1 VAPKKADWRQR
12 AEVERKRASL
22 FSAANQE
29 KKVTIRDAIFH
40 KIEDFGKRRQNT
52 ILAEGG
58 FLLRKKLNFC
68 GIYGGF
74 RQMLM
79 KQ

>member
-1 VAPKKADWRQR
+1 MPPILLFLFDFDAKRNKRIGG
-12 AEVERKRASL
+12 AE
-22 FSAANQE
+22 E
-29 KKVTIRDAIFH
+29 KK
-40 KIEDFGKRRQNT
+40 KNT

-68 GIYGGF
+68 GIYAGF